1 MPFCLVA
8 AAARRTMPGRCIP
21 KGKPVRFDETNLRG
35 KSNHEEH
42 HSSGGRVFCVLPC
55 VARAQSARGKVRTY
69 CVAADEV
76 NWDYAPSGRD
86 EVIGHSFGEV
96 EKPYVEPGPHRIGR
110 VYKKGDLP

>member
-1 MPFCLVA
+1 M
-8 AAARRTMPGRCIP
+8 
-21 KGKPVRFDETNLRG
+21 
-35 KSNHEEH
+35 
-42 HSSGGRVFCVLPC
+42 LPC

-86 EVIGHSFGEV
+86 EVIGHSFDEV